1 LSNSK
6 SVEFPKV
13 NLVSILAGAMC
24 LISVFL
30 PWWGLDGSV
39 FGFSASIRWSLWTQP
54 NFGGSTTS
62 APQAQAFQTLGWASA
77 IVMILVLVSAAVA
90 LLGSFVPNNRYLI
103 AGFVLSIL
111 APLVYTG
118 AVSYALAAS
127 CQGSSTCISGPVG
140 AESLGG
146 ATVSWGFQSGF
157 YLFVIGAILI
167 LVAVVFH
174 RAFLQLISRAEHVK
188 PPASAGAGFCSQ
200 CGSALASGAKF
211 CSNCAQPVSSVKAL

>member
-1 LSNSK
+1 
-6 SVEFPKV
+6 
-13 NLVSILAGAMC
+13 MC

-54 NFGGSTTS
+54 NFGGSATS
-62 APQAQAFQTLGWASA
+62 ASEAQAFQTLEWASA
-77 IVMILVLVSAAVA
+77 IVMILVPVSATVA
-90 LLGSFVPNNRYLI
+90 LLGSFVPNNKYLI

-111 APLVYTG
+111 APLIYAG
-118 AVSYALAAS
+118 AVSYAIAAS

-157 YLFVIGAILI
+157 HLFVVGAILI
-167 LVAVVFH
+167 LMALVFH
-174 RAFLQLISRAEHVK
+174 RAFLQLISRVEHFNVQH
-188 PPASAGAGFCSQ
+188 PASAG
-200 CGSALASGAKF
+200 
-211 CSNCAQPVSSVKAL
+211 